1 MNRFFSLSYFL
12 TIIET
17 ARTSDRWLLRIL
29 LLVTFAAFIWFI
41 LAVNNSVSVTGVSAG
56 GTITEGIVGTPRFVN
71 PVLALTR
78 ADQDMTALVYSGLMK
93 LDADGRLV
101 PDLAES
107 ISVSPDGT
115 TYTVTLRSDA
125 TFHDGTPV
133 TVDDIL
139 LTIALAQ
146 NDELKSPLRADWSGV
161 IAEAIDGETILITIT
176 EPYTPFIENFTLGIL
191 PEHIWRDIP
200 IEQIPFSEFNTT
212 PIGSGPFSIAN
223 AVFSRSGT
231 VESYELSAANGY
243 NQPLV
248 GHIEVLFFSN
258 ETALLEAIEQDII
271 DTTAYLSAQA
281 VQDLDAAQWNVMESA
296 LPRTFGL
303 FFNQNRST
311 VLRDSAVREALEIVI
326 DRDELLINSLA
337 GGGIPSSQ
345 AIIQSETTLESQEVS
360 RQLAATSTSVRI
372 ESARSLLED
381 ADWTQSESG
390 TWEKETEDGTIQLE
404 VVIRTANTDELDAV
418 ASYVTNAWTELGVSV
433 QTEQYEQTDLVQS
446 VIRPRDFSVLL
457 FGLDVGRSQDLYP
470 FWHSSQQDDPGLNI
484 AQYANIS
491 VDDLLS
497 EARTSQDPA
506 ARTKALVE
514 ASNIISQERPAIFLF
529 QPTSLYS
536 TKTDVSVVPVMS
548 IASPSD
554 RFSTVTQWHTDSSS
568 LWPLFRDR
576 QISQ

>member
-1 MNRFFSLSYFL
+1 MNRLFSLSYFL

-248 GHIEVLFFSN
+248 GDIEVLFFSN

-281 VQDLDAAQWNVMESA
+281 VQDLDATQWNVMESA